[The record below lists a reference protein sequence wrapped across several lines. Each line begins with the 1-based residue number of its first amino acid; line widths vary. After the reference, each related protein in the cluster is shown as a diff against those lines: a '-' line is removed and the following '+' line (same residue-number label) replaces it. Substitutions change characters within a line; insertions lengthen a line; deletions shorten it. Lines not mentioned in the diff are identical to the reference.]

1 MDQRARQVRAGMD
14 CWRATPY
21 GIPGRRR
28 APTGFAGYGVS
39 LMLFIVA
46 LRNLGTACAGDYFL
60 VAPLFSCTAVRRRIV
75 ARALARDAARAM
87 LVGGGVDGNQ
97 G

>member
-1 MDQRARQVRAGMD
+1 ME

-39 LMLFIVA
+39 LMLFVVA

-60 VAPLFSCTAVRRRIV
+60 AAPLFGVVLSL
-75 ARALARDAARAM
+75 ALWPAM
-87 LVGGGVDGNQ
+87 PPGQ
-97 G
+97 C